1 MSELKDPALQWAADR
16 AGLPYE
22 RFVDGLTSATIRRI
36 QAAHVSR
43 FVYSDRRT
51 EDSVDPPPEPRARVL
66 IRDAFRERIGTLPR
80 EIRPEAYANL
90 LEEIGVRSR
99 PERELL
105 SEIVRDEISCA
116 QLAATRSK
124 LNHFLWWLG
133 GQHDH

>member
-22 RFVDGLTSATIRRI
+22 RFVDGLTSTTIRRI
-36 QAAHVSR
+36 QAAHMNR
-43 FVYSDRRT
+43 FTHADTRT

-80 EIRPEAYANL
+80 EIRPEVYADL

-105 SEIVRDEISCA
+105 SEIIRDEISSA
-116 QLAATRSK
+116 HLAVTRAK

-133 GQHDH
+133 GQQ